1 MKRTLRR
8 GVLSWKSVKNLFFS
22 LMSLLLLLVLFLE
35 KCADSFPSIVGSLGR
50 ADPTGSLDKEK
61 LDRERSA
68 LLPQT
73 NARRAKKNYASLW

>member
-1 MKRTLRR
+1 MP
-8 GVLSWKSVKNLFFS
+8 NS
-22 LMSLLLLLVLFLE
+22 L
-35 KCADSFPSIVGSLGR
+35 PSIVGSSGR
-50 ADPTGSLDKEK
+50 ADPIGSLDKEK